1 MSRLTCAFLL
11 TVVSCCALVALAQET
26 KDLKPGLLG
35 EYFDIGEAVEDYP
48 SVDDKKPT
56 KTIVDKQINW
66 DMTTES
72 LGESG
77 LSEKFYVRWN
87 GFLRVPKDGKYTLY
101 LESDDGS
108 RLAVNGKE
116 VVNNGGLH
124 AMEEKSGEVEVK
136 KGDHPIKL
144 ELFENEG
151 EVGLKLSWETEGADK
166 QIVPATALFHEEP
179 KKRAS

>member
-1 MSRLTCAFLL
+1 MPKLTSVLALAL
-11 TVVSCCALVALAQET
+11 VSCVALLALAQEK

-35 EYFDIGEAVEDYP
+35 EYFDIGENLEDFPDVEG
-48 SVDDKKPT
+48 KKPA

-66 DMTTES
+66 DATGEA

-77 LSEKFYVRWN
+77 LSDKFYVRWN

-108 RLAVNGKE
+108 RLAVDGKE

-124 AMEEKSGEVEVK
+124 AMEEKSGEVELK
-136 KGDHPIKL
+136 AGDHPIKL
-144 ELFENEG
+144 ELFEAEG
-151 EVGLKLSWETEGADK
+151 EVGLKFAWETEGVEK
-166 QIVPATALFHEEP
+166 QTVPASALFHGD
-179 KKRAS
+179 KK